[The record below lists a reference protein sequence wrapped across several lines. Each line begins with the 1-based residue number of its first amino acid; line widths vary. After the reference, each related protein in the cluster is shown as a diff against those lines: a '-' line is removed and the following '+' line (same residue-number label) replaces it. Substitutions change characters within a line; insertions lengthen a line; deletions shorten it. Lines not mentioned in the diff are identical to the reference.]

1 MILAEILTDKVSET
15 KNDYD
20 LYDMKTCWLRCQLTG
35 IRKLEMTAGDY
46 SSSWILILKLIKLLN
61 YS

>member
-20 LYDMKTCWLRCQLTG
+20 LSDMKSCWLSCQLTG
-35 IRKLEMTAGDY
+35 IRKLEMTAGY
-46 SSSWILILKLIKLLN
+46 CSSSWILILKLINLLN